1 MAAVFRRAARDG
13 DHFRRSGGRSAA
25 VSRPYLRLYRA
36 RADRPR
42 AVAGRRRGGQQDDP
56 CAAQSPSGAPRA
68 PPAPEDAAARDV
80 SPGRVMRAA
89 LRVLLQWRR
98 ALRADRSGDRKGP
111 ARAVSPRGGG
121 ARTPDR
127 ARFDGVEGLSRSRTA
142 GPARRRRLEKDN
154 DRRVDLIAGQQQPRR
169 SLKLMDDVNGAPTP
183 AGPELNA
190 RLEFELNLY
199 YQMKLIRAF
208 EDRVSR
214 LHRQNKILGGVYS
227 GAGQEAIVTGICSA
241 LRPGDF
247 VAPLHRDLGVFLM
260 MGVDP
265 GRLMAQR
272 MGKENGLS
280 RGKDSFLHG
289 GDLEHGIF
297 GSTSMLGSS
306 LPIAVG
312 AALKFQ
318 IKREKHVAVAFF
330 GEGAASRGDVHEAMN
345 FAGVRKLPVIFVCEN
360 NRYAYSTPLEKQMAI
375 ENVADRAAA
384 YGFRG
389 HVVSGN
395 DLLAV
400 VQLSERVI
408 ERVREGGGPALIE
421 CKTYRYRGHSEH
433 DPALY
438 RDKDELIEWESRDP
452 IPRYEFYLE
461 KRGHDI
467 RAIRE
472 QIDERTRRIVQEAV
486 DFAENSPWPAPESAM
501 EDLYAPSMLPSSSN
515 GKRQ

>member
-1 MAAVFRRAARDG
+1 MN
-13 DHFRRSGGRSAA
+13 RSYST
-25 VSRPYLRLYRA
+25 
-36 RADRPR
+36 
-42 AVAGRRRGGQQDDP
+42 
-56 CAAQSPSGAPRA
+56 
-68 PPAPEDAAARDV
+68 DAAWTERYELRIPLLRSIGTTVLGDNFATHVKIEPSYFSLEPFSLVTTNDSFRCQQWLTKVEYPVREQEVLMGEPDGAAPASPAEGSARI
-80 SPGRVMRAA
+80 
-89 LRVLLQWRR
+89 
-98 ALRADRSGDRKGP
+98 
-111 ARAVSPRGGG
+111 
-121 ARTPDR
+121 
-127 ARFDGVEGLSRSRTA
+127 EY
-142 GPARRRRLEKDN
+142 
-154 DRRVDLIAGQQQPRR
+154 
-169 SLKLMDDVNGAPTP
+169 
-183 AGPELNA
+183 
-190 RLEFELNLY
+190 ELNLY
-199 YQMKLIRAF
+199 FQMKLIRAF
-208 EDRVSR
+208 EERVSR

-227 GAGQEAIVTGICSA
+227 GTGQEAIVTGICA
-241 LRPGDF
+241 PLRDGDF

-260 MGVDP
+260 RGVDP
-265 GRLMAQR
+265 GRLMAQL
-272 MGKENGLS
+272 MGKETGLS

-306 LPIAVG
+306 LPVAVG

-318 IKREKHVAVAFF
+318 IRGEKHVAVAFF
-330 GEGAASRGDVHEAMN
+330 GEGASSRGDVHEAMN